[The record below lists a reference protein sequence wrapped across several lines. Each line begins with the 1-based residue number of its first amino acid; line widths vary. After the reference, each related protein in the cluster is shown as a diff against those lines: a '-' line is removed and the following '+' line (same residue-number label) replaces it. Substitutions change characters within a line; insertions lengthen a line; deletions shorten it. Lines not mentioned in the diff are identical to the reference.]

1 MPSFLYSGTDENEKS
16 VSGIIEAVNHELA
29 EQKLEKLAIHDCDL
43 YETMTEPKAKV
54 SYRDLSVFAMQMAT
68 IYRTNISLLEGLL
81 LIKDQLDNKHL
92 KIAIL
97 EVHKLIHE
105 GYTLGDAM
113 KMYPHIFGEY
123 FIKSV
128 CVAEISGTL
137 EHTFQELHGFYR
149 NRDSISKK
157 IKNMLL
163 YPTILTLFL
172 MAIVSFV
179 ILKVIPIFNELLVN
193 YGIEMPIFSKTV
205 VNIILWFSNNFVLT
219 MLVLIAVIVSLV
231 VYFKSKKGKLVLNR
245 ILFKSRTF
253 RKIEVKILAINYSK
267 SVATLLKSGMILS
280 KAIEL
285 SNTIVEGTVFDEK
298 FEKVKEDIIKGEDFY
313 YTIQEFGIYS
323 LFYAK
328 MLSIGN
334 DTGSLDKAFF
344 EVSEM
349 LEAELEED
357 IERLQKVLEPILML
371 FIGGIVAIVL
381 ISVAM
386 PMINILD
393 QII

>member
-1 MPSFLYSGTDENEKS
+1 MPSFLYSGTNDDKKS
-16 VSGIIEAVNHELA
+16 VSGIITAGNHELA
-29 EQKLEKLAIHDCDL
+29 TQKLEKMAISDCDL

-54 SYRDLSVFAMQMAT
+54 TYRDLSVFAMQMAT

-81 LIKDQLDNKHL
+81 LIKDQMENKQF

-97 EVHKLIHE
+97 EVQKLIHE

-113 KMYPHIFGEY
+113 QMYPHIFTDY

-137 EHTFQELHGFYR
+137 EHTFKELHGFYK
-149 NRDSISKK
+149 NRDTIGKK
-157 IKNMLL
+157 IKNMLI
-163 YPTILTLFL
+163 YPTMLTLFL
-172 MAIVSFV
+172 MAIVTFV
-179 ILKVIPIFNELLVN
+179 IMKVIPIFNDLLIT
-193 YGIEMPIFSKTV
+193 YGIEMPKFTEIV
-205 VNIILWFSNNFVLT
+205 VNCVVWLSNNFILSVTTLT
-219 MLVLIAVIVSLV
+219 IVIIGLT
-231 VYFKSKKGKLVLNR
+231 VYFKSEKGKIVFR
-245 ILFKSRTF
+245 KILFKSKTV
-253 RKIEVKILAINYSK
+253 RKIETKIIAINYSK

-280 KAIEL
+280 NAIEL
-285 SNTIVEGTVFDEK
+285 SNTIVEGTIYDDK
-298 FEKVKEDIIKGEDFY
+298 FEKGKDDIVKGEDFY

-344 EVSEM
+344 EVADM
-349 LEAELEED
+349 LETELDED
-357 IERLQKVLEPILML
+357 IERLQKILEPILML
-371 FIGGIVAIVL
+371 FIGGIVAVVL

-393 QII
+393 QIV

>member
-1 MPSFLYSGTDENEKS
+1 MPSFLYSGTDEKDKI
-16 VSGIIEAVNHELA
+16 VSGIITAANNELA
-29 EQKLEKLAIHDCDL
+29 AQKLEKMSIHDCDL
-43 YETMTEPKAKV
+43 YETMTEPKANV
-54 SYRDLSVFAMQMAT
+54 SFRDLSVFAMQMAT

-81 LIKDQLDNKHL
+81 LIKDQIENKQL

-113 KMYPHIFGEY
+113 KMYPHIFTDY

-128 CVAEISGTL
+128 GVAEISGTL
-137 EHTFQELHGFYR
+137 EHTFKELHGFYK
-149 NRDSISKK
+149 NRDAISKK

-163 YPTILTLFL
+163 YPTMLTLFL
-172 MAIVSFV
+172 MVIVSFV
-179 ILKVIPIFNELLVN
+179 ILKVIPIFNDLLVT
-193 YGIEMPIFSKTV
+193 YGIDMPRFTQVV
-205 VNIILWFSNNFVLT
+205 VNVVVWLSNNFIITTATIVIIIIG
-219 MLVLIAVIVSLV
+219 LVT
-231 VYFKSKKGKLVLNR
+231 YFRSEKGKVVFNK
-245 ILFKSRTF
+245 ILFKSKIF
-253 RKIEVKILAINYSK
+253 RKIEIKILAINYSK

-280 KAIEL
+280 NAIEL
-285 SNTIVEGTVFDEK
+285 SNTIVEGTLFDEK
-298 FEKVKEDIIKGEDFY
+298 FEKVKEDIVKGEDFY

-334 DTGSLDKAFF
+334 DSGSLDKAFF
-344 EVSEM
+344 EVAEM
-349 LEAELEED
+349 LESELEED
-357 IERLQKVLEPILML
+357 IERLQKILEPILML
-371 FIGGIVAIVL
+371 FIGGIVAVVL
-381 ISVAM
+381 VSVAM

>member
-1 MPSFLYSGTDENEKS
+1 MPSFLYSGTNDSEKQ
-16 VSGIIEAVNHELA
+16 VSGIITAVNHESA
-29 EQKLEKLAIHDCDL
+29 VQKLEKMTIHDCDL
-43 YETMTEPKAKV
+43 YETMTQPKADV
-54 SYRDLSVFAMQMAT
+54 SYRDLSVFAMQMST

-81 LIKDQLDNKHL
+81 LIKDQIENKQF

-97 EVHKLIHE
+97 EVQKLIHE

-113 KMYPHIFGEY
+113 KMYPHIFTDY

-128 CVAEISGTL
+128 GVAEISGTL
-137 EHTFQELHGFYR
+137 EHTFKELHSFYK
-149 NRDSISKK
+149 NRDSMSKK
-157 IKNMLL
+157 VKNMLL
-163 YPTILTLFL
+163 YPTMLTLFL
-172 MAIVSFV
+172 MIIVSFV
-179 ILKVIPIFNELLVN
+179 ILKVIPIFNDLLVT
-193 YGIEMPIFSKTV
+193 YGIDMPRFTQIV
-205 VNIILWFSNNFVLT
+205 VNTVLWLSNNFIITVGT
-219 MLVLIAVIVSLV
+219 LVLIVVGLV
-231 VYFKSKKGKLVLNR
+231 AYFRSEKGKVVFNK
-245 ILFKSRTF
+245 ILFKSKIF

-280 KAIEL
+280 NAIEL
-285 SNTIVEGTVFDEK
+285 SNTIIEGTMFEEK
-298 FEKVKEDIIKGEDFY
+298 FNKVKDDIVKGEDFY

-334 DTGSLDKAFF
+334 ETGSLDKAFF

-349 LEAELEED
+349 SERELEED
-357 IERLQKVLEPILML
+357 IERLQKILEPILML

-393 QII
+393 QIV

>member
-1 MPSFLYSGTDENEKS
+1 MPSFLYSGTNDKDKS

-43 YETMTEPKAKV
+43 YETMSEPKAKV
-54 SYRDLSVFAMQMAT
+54 SYRDLSVFAMQMST
-68 IYRTNISLLEGLL
+68 IYRTNISLLEGIL
-81 LIKDQLDNKHL
+81 LIKDQIENKHM
-92 KIAIL
+92 KIALL

-113 KMYPHIFGEY
+113 KMYPHIFGDY

-128 CVAEISGTL
+128 GVAEISGTL
-137 EHTFQELHGFYR
+137 EHTFKELHGFYK
-149 NRDSISKK
+149 NRDTISKK
-157 IKNMLL
+157 VKNMLL
-163 YPTILTLFL
+163 YPTMLTVFL
-172 MAIVSFV
+172 MLIVSFV
-179 ILKVIPIFNELLVN
+179 ILKVIPIFNDLLVS
-193 YGIEMPIFSKTV
+193 YGIEMPAFTKMV
-205 VNIILWFSNNFVLT
+205 VNVVVWFSNNFLLT
-219 MLVLIAVIVSLV
+219 SVTTVVVIVGLI
-231 VYFKSKKGKLVLNR
+231 VYFSSIKGKKVLNKILHKSK
-245 ILFKSRTF
+245 IF
-253 RKIEVKILAINYSK
+253 RKIEIKILAINYSK

-285 SNTIVEGTVFDEK
+285 SNTIVEGSLFEEK
-298 FEKVKEDIIKGEDFY
+298 FVKVQEDISNGEDFY
-313 YTIQEFGIYS
+313 YTIQELGIYS

-334 DTGSLDKAFF
+334 DSGALDKSFY

-349 LEAELEED
+349 LESELEED
-357 IERLQKVLEPILML
+357 IERLQKILEPILML
-371 FIGGIVAIVL
+371 FIGGMVAVVL

>member
-1 MPSFLYSGTDENEKS
+1 MPSFLYSGTNDKEKS

-29 EQKLEKLAIHDCDL
+29 EQKLQKLEIHDCDL
-43 YETMTEPKAKV
+43 YETMTETKAKV
-54 SYRDLSVFAMQMAT
+54 SYRDLSVFAMQMST

-81 LIKDQLDNKHL
+81 LIKDQLENKHL

-113 KMYPHIFGEY
+113 KMYPHIFGDY
-123 FIKSV
+123 FIRSV
-128 CVAEISGTL
+128 SVAEISGTL
-137 EHTFQELHGFYR
+137 EHTFKELHGFYK
-149 NRDSISKK
+149 NRDMISKK
-157 IKNMLL
+157 VKNMLL
-163 YPTILTLFL
+163 YPTMLTMFL

-179 ILKVIPIFNELLVN
+179 IIKVIPIFNDLLIS
-193 YGIEMPIFSKTV
+193 YGIEMPIFTKTV
-205 VNIILWFSNNFVLT
+205 INVVVWFSNNFLLT
-219 MLVLIAVIVSLV
+219 TIALILLIIGLVFYFRSAKGKKALNKLL
-231 VYFKSKKGKLVLNR
+231 FKSK
-245 ILFKSRTF
+245 IF
-253 RKIEVKILAINYSK
+253 RKIEIKILAINYSK

-280 KAIEL
+280 NAIEL
-285 SNTIVEGTVFDEK
+285 SNTIVEGSLFEEK
-298 FEKVKEDIIKGEDFY
+298 FEKVKEDIVKGEDFY

-334 DTGSLDKAFF
+334 DSGSLDKAFY
-344 EVSEM
+344 EVSDM
-349 LEAELEED
+349 LESELEED
-357 IERLQKVLEPILML
+357 IERLQKILEPILML
-371 FIGGIVAIVL
+371 FIGGMVAIVL

>member
-1 MPSFLYSGTDENEKS
+1 MPSFLYSGTNSKERS
-16 VSGIIEAVNHELA
+16 VSGIIEAVNHETA
-29 EQKLEKLAIHDCDL
+29 EQKLLKLEINDCDL
-43 YETMTEPKAKV
+43 YETMTVPKTKV
-54 SYRDLSVFAMQMAT
+54 SYRDLSVFAMQMST

-81 LIKDQLDNKHL
+81 LIKDQIENKNM

-113 KMYPHIFGEY
+113 KMYPHVFGDY

-128 CVAEISGTL
+128 GVAEISGTL
-137 EHTFQELHGFYR
+137 EHTFKELHGFYK
-149 NRDSISKK
+149 NRDTISKK
-157 IKNMLL
+157 VKNMLL
-163 YPTILTLFL
+163 YPTMLTLFL
-172 MAIVSFV
+172 MAIVTFV
-179 ILKVIPIFNELLVN
+179 IIKVIPIFNDLLVS
-193 YGIEMPIFSKTV
+193 YGIEMPTFTKIV
-205 VNIILWFSNNFVLT
+205 VNVVVWLGNNFVLT
-219 MLVLIAVIVSLV
+219 SVTLVLAIVGLV
-231 VYFKSKKGKLVLNR
+231 LYFRSVKGKKVLNK
-245 ILFKSRTF
+245 ILHMSKIF
-253 RKIEVKILAINYSK
+253 RKIEIKIIAINYSK

-280 KAIEL
+280 NAIEL
-285 SNTIVEGTVFDEK
+285 SNTIVEGSIFEEK
-298 FEKVKEDIIKGEDFY
+298 FTKVKDDIIKGEDFY
-313 YTIQEFGIYS
+313 YTIQEFGIFS

-334 DTGSLDKAFF
+334 DSGSLDKAFY

-349 LEAELEED
+349 MEVELEED
-357 IERLQKVLEPILML
+357 IERLQKILEPILML
-371 FIGGIVAIVL
+371 FIGGMVAIVL